1 MAKYINI
8 QNEQIA
14 EFYDSN
20 SANASKVYYLN
31 EYTNPVNF
39 FGPIENLNIF
49 IGANNSGKSRFLRG
63 ILKMQNIVLVENE
76 IFETELKKIKVII
89 EKISS
94 NNELNFK
101 YGFEISSSHVKLNN
115 PNYSSPNFVAYSHML
130 KDSNSMQQI
139 IIDNQFF
146 SDILNTLVK
155 FHNSKSEDE
164 KVKNWQAIEKNKLT
178 LLCLLELINDK
189 PEIHKPSKI
198 QAVLTNHIRKIN
210 IPKLNDFKDLYEDI
224 TNIIQKIQAI
234 QFKFI
239 QNKKIYIPTL
249 RATSSLY
256 NEDEQ
261 KITED
266 IFELSIKKNYNFTNS
281 NSANIEIITG
291 LSLYKKIR
299 LTRNSEKKTREKFEK
314 FEDFI
319 SKNFFNNRIDIVA
332 KEETRDKK
340 NDEHIII
347 HIENEASDRNIHD
360 LGDGIQALIILMYPI
375 FMAENGS
382 WIFIE
387 EPEINLHPGL
397 QRIFIEQITQNPE
410 ITKKDLKFFITSH
423 SNNILDLTL
432 EAKKNGISI
441 FTFNKET
448 LADLSIKRIKKV
460 LSGDTDILKLLGV
473 NNSSVFMANCSIW
486 VEGHT
491 DRIYLKKYLKAYIQ
505 HSKLNEFKEDMN
517 YSFFEYAGSNIAHY
531 LFTNKNDL
539 DFFLPQKTQN
549 QIKAQFLSNNIF
561 LISDKDKGKES
572 KHSFLSSQQDKNFKY
587 HVLKSK
593 EIENLISPQKLSN
606 LLVHISKGKIKP
618 ENILLKGLKHSSYR
632 NDFLGEYINKLFGK
646 KNLIPSSFW
655 VGKNN
660 KTISPAFKKIIADY
674 TTENLTWD
682 EMTKEAQ
689 ELTKEVYSFIKSNN
703 NK

>member
-8 QNEQIA
+8 QNEQIG

-20 SANASKVYYLN
+20 TGNSSKIYYLN
-31 EYTNPVNF
+31 EKTSPIDF
-39 FGPIENLNIF
+39 FGPIQNLNIF

-63 ILKMQNIVLVENE
+63 ILKMQNIVLVENDF
-76 IFETELKKIKVII
+76 FETELKKIKNIL

-94 NNELNFK
+94 NNELNFA
-101 YGFEISSSHVKLNN
+101 YGFEINSSHIKSTNQNN
-115 PNYSSPNFVAYSHML
+115 SSPNFVAYANMI
-130 KDSNSMQQI
+130 KDSTSMQQI
-139 IIDNQFF
+139 VINDQFLN
-146 SDILNTLVK
+146 DILNTLTT

-164 KVKNWQAIEKNKLT
+164 KVKKHEAIEKNKLV
-178 LLCLLELINDK
+178 LKCLLDLINDRPAPYK
-189 PEIHKPSKI
+189 QSSIR
-198 QAVLTNHIRKIN
+198 AVTMNHIRKIN
-210 IPKLNDFKDLYEDI
+210 THKLFDIKHLFEDI
-224 TNIIQKIQAI
+224 IVCIQQIQEENHD
-234 QFKFI
+234 FV
-239 QNKKIYIPTL
+239 QNKKTYIPTL
-249 RATSSLY
+249 RTTSSIYHKNL
-256 NEDEQ
+256 E

-266 IFELSIKKNYNFTNS
+266 IFEASIKKNYNFNQNNTS
-281 NSANIEIITG
+281 SIEIVTG
-291 LSLYKKIR
+291 LSLYRKIR

-332 KEETRDKK
+332 KEETGDKK

-347 HIENEASDRNIHD
+347 HIENDTSDRNIHD

-432 EAKKNGISI
+432 EAEKNGISI

-448 LADLSIKRIKKV
+448 LAGIPIKRIKRV

-491 DRIYLKKYLKAYIQ
+491 DRIYLKNYLKAYIQ
-505 HSKLNEFKEDMN
+505 HFKLNEFKEDLN
-517 YSFFEYAGSNIAHY
+517 YSFFEYAGSNISHY
-531 LFTNKNDL
+531 LFTNQNDL
-539 DFFLPQKTQN
+539 DFYLPQETQN
-549 QIKAQFLSNNIF
+549 QIKAQFLSNKIF

-572 KHSFLSSQQDKNFKY
+572 KHSFLSNQQNKNFKY

-606 LLVHISKGKIKP
+606 LLTHISKDKIKP
-618 ENILLKGLKHSSYR
+618 DDPLLKGIKHNSYK
-632 NDFLGEYINKLFGK
+632 NEFLGEYINKKLGRK
-646 KNLIPSSFW
+646 KLIPSSFW
-655 VGKNN
+655 VDKKN
-660 KTISPAFKKIIADY
+660 KTISPIFKKIIADY
-674 TTENLTWD
+674 TTKNLAWSD
-682 EMTKEAQ
+682 MTKEAQ
-689 ELTKEVYSFIKSNN
+689 ELAKEVYSFIKNNN